1 MFFDHVDD
9 VALLEEKYLNGE
21 ITPYDFLDQIEPI
34 DRTSEKKVFND
45 TRPDKITIL
54 GSKKLSVKKGQ
65 KVYERAEI
73 LKLLKS
79 DMIMRD
85 IRSLLSIS
93 YDYFY
98 SVIKDLGLEKEYKER
113 NKRIRALSFKNRRR
127 RRKKSELD
135 KYKK

>member
-1 MFFDHVDD
+1 VFFDHVDD